1 MHTVRAKSGQTR
13 SRFMKPVAIALAFAA
28 LLPLAAAAKADFKS
42 TWKSPGADNVAYAG
56 KKVVGLIVSN
66 DMSLR
71 MSAEEALA
79 RELTS
84 KGVQGIAA
92 YKVIP
97 REEIRDKD
105 TVKSWFERA
114 GAAGVVILRLVDLS
128 KETSPSAV
136 VWQSGTYYDSLW
148 SYYPYVWGAT
158 IDISPSRTDVTV
170 VVETLIFDVA
180 TSKLLWA
187 GTSESSNPKG
197 AQALVKD
204 IVDAAADRMRKDGL
218 IRQR

>member
-1 MHTVRAKSGQTR
+1 
-13 SRFMKPVAIALAFAA
+13 MKPVAIALAFAA

-128 KETSPSAV
+128 KETSPSVV

-180 TSKLLWA
+180 TSQLLWA

>member
-1 MHTVRAKSGQTR
+1 
-13 SRFMKPVAIALAFAA
+13 MKPVAIALAFAA

-128 KETSPSAV
+128 KETSPSVV